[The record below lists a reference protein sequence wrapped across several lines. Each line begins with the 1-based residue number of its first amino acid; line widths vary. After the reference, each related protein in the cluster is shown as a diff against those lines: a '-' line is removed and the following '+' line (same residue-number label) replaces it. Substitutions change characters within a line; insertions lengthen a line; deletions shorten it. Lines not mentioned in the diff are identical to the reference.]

1 MARQALARVLAFALV
16 AGTAVACS
24 SQSFDTTPT
33 NFAGTYTVNLTN
45 GANGCQFPNF
55 TEGAQTSN
63 INIVLSQTNA
73 TLVGSVQGL
82 AGAYLNLVAGTSTF
96 TGNIVATTF
105 SLSAAGKHYDDKP
118 GPCSYNVVAIIDG
131 KQSAK
136 DAIEGTITYKYIDL
150 VGSACPPKTT
160 TCTTV
165 QNFNGTRP
173 PT

>member
-1 MARQALARVLAFALV
+1 MAFPVRLSAVLVL
-16 AGTAVACS
+16 AGTAIACS
-24 SQSFDTTPT
+24 ASTYDTTPV

-45 GANGCQFPNF
+45 GKNDCQLANW
-55 TEGAQTSN
+55 TEGAQTSG
-63 INIVLSQTNA
+63 ISIVMSQTNT
-73 TLVGSVQGL
+73 TLIGTVQGIP
-82 AGAYLNLVAGTSTF
+82 GAYLKLIAGTDTF
-96 TGNIVATTF
+96 NGNISSNTF

-150 VGSACPPKTT
+150 VGAACAPKTT
-160 TCTTV
+160 TCTSV
-165 QNFNGTRP
+165 QSFNGTRP